1 MSLNII
7 RLCVGCESIED
18 LRDWQETH
26 NEAPD
31 YPGCVFTMTTM
42 YPKRAEEIIGQGSL
56 YWVIKGKIAVRQP
69 IVAINRTLGPEGEQ
83 RTRLVLKAE
92 WIETVPTPTRPF
104 QGWRYFDSEKAPPD
118 LSGAGG
124 ADMPPEMAAE
134 LRSLGLL

>member
-42 YPKRAEEIIGQGSL
+42 YPKRAEEIIGKGSL
-56 YWVIKGKIAVRQP
+56 YWVIKGRIAVRQG

-92 WIETVPTPTRPF
+92 WVQTVPTPTRPF
-104 QGWRYFDSEKAPPD
+104 QGWRYFDAEKAPPD
-118 LSGAGG
+118 LGSE
-124 ADMPPEMAAE
+124 ADDAMPPEMAAE
-134 LRSLGLL
+134 LKSLGLL